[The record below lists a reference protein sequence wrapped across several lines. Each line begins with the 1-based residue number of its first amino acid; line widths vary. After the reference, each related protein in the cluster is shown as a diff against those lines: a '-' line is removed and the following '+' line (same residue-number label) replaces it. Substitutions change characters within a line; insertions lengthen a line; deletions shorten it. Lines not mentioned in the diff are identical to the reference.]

1 MTNRKPQPYW
11 AFLYNDFIRQTELSK
26 MKARLGSLESA
37 LSERLQELDGTI
49 TEYHVEKIAIKEA
62 EATSSQN

>member
-1 MTNRKPQPYW
+1 
-11 AFLYNDFIRQTELSK
+11 

-49 TEYHVEKIAIKEA
+49 TEYHAEKIAIKEA